1 MDFINIFQESIMKIE
16 LYRMT
21 SELKA
26 LFRKELNPCLA
37 TRIRAVY
44 LAMMDKPANEIAKPQ
59 RFCSAGV

>member
-1 MDFINIFQESIMKIE
+1 MKIE